1 MRKQRIIFIG
11 YWGIRD
17 GLTKATILP
26 WLKVM
31 QESEAVEQVV
41 FCSIEREGNLSSGEV
56 LPTEYSKVRHHPF
69 FPDVNG
75 IALLTKISDFL
86 KFPKA
91 IASLAS
97 ETKATALFSHGA
109 PAGALAYR
117 VWKKTG
123 LPFYVSSFEPHA
135 NYMLESRVWKKH
147 GLKYNFQKYWE
158 RQQENYASGLMPVSE
173 KYRQALLKRGLS
185 PDKVVTVPSPVAV
198 ATFKYS
204 PEMRIATRVELGWE
218 ENLIGIYIGKYGGL
232 YLESEAFEIYAQCFK
247 LIPDFRL
254 IILTPGKADEVYT
267 YLSAQSINP
276 AHVLVKSVA
285 YEEVPR
291 YLSAA
296 DFAFATYKPGPSKI
310 ATSPV
315 KVGEYWANGLPV
327 LLTEGVGDESDIM
340 MQEGGGGA
348 LFTPGKQDSLKKAI
362 HQILSTL
369 KEPQHRSHIPQ
380 LVKKYRPAN
389 CMNEAFLHFF
399 ASNKRGEGK
408 V

>member
-11 YWGIRD
+11 YWSIHD

-56 LPTEYSKVRHHPF
+56 LPTEYSKVRHHPL
-69 FPDVNG
+69 FPYENG
-75 IALLTKISDFL
+75 VELLTKISDFV

-91 IASLAS
+91 IAALAS
-97 ETKATALFSHGA
+97 ETKATALFAHGS
-109 PAGALAYR
+109 PAGALAYK

-135 NYMLESRVWKKH
+135 DYMFESGVWKKA

-158 RQQENYASGLMPVSE
+158 RQQEKYASGLIPVSE
-173 KYRQALLKRGLS
+173 KYRQELLKRVLP

-204 PEMRIATRVELGWE
+204 PEMRVATRAELGWE
-218 ENLIGIYIGKYGGL
+218 ANLIGIYVGKYGGL
-232 YLESEAFEIYAQCFK
+232 YLEGEAFEVYAQCFK

-254 IILTPGKADEVYT
+254 IILTPDKIENIYT

-276 AHVLVKSVA
+276 AHVLIKSVA
-285 YEEVPR
+285 HEEVPH
-291 YLSAA
+291 YLSVS

-310 ATSPV
+310 AISPV
-315 KVGEYWANGLPV
+315 KMGEYWANGLPV

-340 MQEGGGGA
+340 MQEGGGA
-348 LFTPGKQDSLKKAI
+348 LFTPGKQGSLKKALL
-362 HQILSTL
+362 QILSIL
-369 KEPQHRSHIPQ
+369 KKPSHREQIPH
-380 LVKKYRPAN
+380 LVEKYRPEN
-389 CMNEAFLHFF
+389 KMKDAFAHFF
-399 ASNKRGEGK
+399 GSDKRGEGK